1 VGIACGTGQLGQKE
15 SIMGLVS
22 HGLALGLGYML
33 GRPEGR
39 ERLAQVGRQAAD
51 LRHRPE
57 VVRLQERGKGL
68 VVEQAQVVKQK
79 VRARGKDADD
89 ASGADDAGTTATPG
103 GVSSAPVRPRR
114 LRTPSWRPRGFR
126 RTAHFPPSE
135 GTAPPAALGGTTV
148 EEDSKAARLGMPVA
162 APESPTE
169 RS

>member
-1 VGIACGTGQLGQKE
+1 
-15 SIMGLVS
+15 MGLVS

-51 LRHRPE
+51 LRQRPE

-79 VRARGKDADD
+79 VRARAKNADD
-89 ASGADDAGTTATPG
+89 ASGAEDAGTTAAPG
-103 GVSSAPVRPRR
+103 GVSSAPVRSRG
-114 LRTPSWRPRGFR
+114 LRKPSWRPRGFR

-148 EEDSKAARLGMPVA
+148 TEDSKAAVLGMTP
-162 APESPTE
+162 PESPTPPTD

>member
-1 VGIACGTGQLGQKE
+1 
-15 SIMGLVS
+15 MGLAS
-22 HGLALGLGYML
+22 HGLALGLGYLL

-68 VVEQAQVVKQK
+68 VVEQAQLVRQK
-79 VRARGKDADD
+79 VRAK
-89 ASGADDAGTTATPG
+89 SADDAGGGADDVGATAD
-103 GVSSAPVRPRR
+103 GVSSAPARPRR
-114 LRTPSWRPRGFR
+114 LRTPSWRPPGFR
-126 RTAHFPPSE
+126 RAAHFPPSE

-148 EEDSKAARLGMPVA
+148 EEDSKAAVLGMPVT
-162 APESPTE
+162 APESPTD